1 MARGGKGREGVE
13 EMEEVGSKLCL
24 FGCKQ
29 KDLGKSHLLCMINSG
44 KFRRGSQKSDKL
56 TGWYSIDFPPATHDR
71 SGIEVFSWLLLTLK
85 CQGECKG
92 TNSTS
97 NHLTH
102 LFSSTKSFHKANS
115 ECQL

>member
-44 KFRRGSQKSDKL
+44 KIRRSPQKSGKF
-56 TGWYSIDFPPATHDR
+56 TGGYSIDFPPATD
-71 SGIEVFSWLLLTLK
+71 IEVGLRRFLAIV
-85 CQGECKG
+85 
-92 TNSTS
+92 
-97 NHLTH
+97 H
-102 LFSSTKSFHKANS
+102 
-115 ECQL
+115 